1 MAQAR
6 DDVRANSEPLD
17 SLNVGRLLA
26 GRYRLSHRVTI
37 GPHTTLWQAVDE
49 VLARPVAVRVLAAT
63 ADDRTRDT
71 FLAAAARAGWV
82 SHPRAARVYDAGTEN
97 GHTYLV
103 GEWVDG
109 VSLDRILRDG
119 PLPAEQAA
127 FLAHQVAEGL
137 AAAHARGVA
146 HGRLHPGNVLVGGG
160 LRVKVTDFAVAAA
173 LAGPVPSLAPTRAG
187 RTPAAAADSVS
198 AEMAAEM
205 AADLRAL
212 GALLYASLTGRWP
225 GGPAFGLPGAPVRDD
240 GICTPRQIR
249 AGVPN
254 ALDSLTGRL
263 LDPARRTGAPAIT
276 TADAALAA
284 LTSLLAEPPR
294 EVIVAGR
301 SRGRSHRALPR
312 VGIAAVAVGA
322 IASAGWFAGYQVGQL
337 PGSPARVPSLAA
349 SAKRP
354 TPAPASV
361 PLPLAAVTDFDPPP
375 GDGHEQASFVGAAHD
390 GDRSTAW
397 MTDRY
402 QASPDFGGL
411 KPGVG
416 LLVDLGRPVPVGR
429 VTITLTAPGATI
441 ELRAADLGEPPRTL
455 EGLIVADRVQNAQS
469 DLTLTP
475 RGATTARF
483 WLLWL
488 TQLPSQPGGGYR
500 DGIAE
505 LAFFRSG

>member
-1 MAQAR
+1 VTQAR
-6 DDVRANSEPLD
+6 DDLRANSEPLD
-17 SLNVGRLLA
+17 TLNVGRLLA
-26 GRYRLSHRVTI
+26 GRYRLSHSVTI

-49 VLARPVAVRVLAAT
+49 VLVRPVAVRVLAAT

-71 FLAAAARAGWV
+71 FLAAAGHAGWV

-225 GGPAFGLPGAPVRDD
+225 GGPAFGLPGAPVR
-240 GICTPRQIR
+240 
-249 AGVPN
+249 
-254 ALDSLTGRL
+254 
-263 LDPARRTGAPAIT
+263 
-276 TADAALAA
+276 
-284 LTSLLAEPPR
+284 
-294 EVIVAGR
+294 
-301 SRGRSHRALPR
+301 
-312 VGIAAVAVGA
+312 
-322 IASAGWFAGYQVGQL
+322 
-337 PGSPARVPSLAA
+337 
-349 SAKRP
+349 
-354 TPAPASV
+354 
-361 PLPLAAVTDFDPPP
+361 
-375 GDGHEQASFVGAAHD
+375 QAS
-390 GDRSTAW
+390 
-397 MTDRY
+397 
-402 QASPDFGGL
+402 
-411 KPGVG
+411 
-416 LLVDLGRPVPVGR
+416 GR
-429 VTITLTAPGATI
+429 
-441 ELRAADLGEPPRTL
+441 
-455 EGLIVADRVQNAQS
+455 
-469 DLTLTP
+469 
-475 RGATTARF
+475 
-483 WLLWL
+483 
-488 TQLPSQPGGGYR
+488 
-500 DGIAE
+500 
-505 LAFFRSG
+505 

>member
-26 GRYRLSHRVTI
+26 GRYQLSHRVTI

-254 ALDSLTGRL
+254 VLDSLTGRL

-284 LTSLLAEPPR
+284 LR
-294 EVIVAGR
+294 CAGP
-301 SRGRSHRALPR
+301 GPT
-312 VGIAAVAVGA
+312 GA
-322 IASAGWFAGYQVGQL
+322 
-337 PGSPARVPSLAA
+337 R
-349 SAKRP
+349 
-354 TPAPASV
+354 
-361 PLPLAAVTDFDPPP
+361 
-375 GDGHEQASFVGAAHD
+375 
-390 GDRSTAW
+390 
-397 MTDRY
+397 
-402 QASPDFGGL
+402 
-411 KPGVG
+411 
-416 LLVDLGRPVPVGR
+416 
-429 VTITLTAPGATI
+429 
-441 ELRAADLGEPPRTL
+441 
-455 EGLIVADRVQNAQS
+455 
-469 DLTLTP
+469 
-475 RGATTARF
+475 
-483 WLLWL
+483 
-488 TQLPSQPGGGYR
+488 
-500 DGIAE
+500 
-505 LAFFRSG
+505 